1 MKVKIFISAILFF
14 ILTSINF
21 KSSAQCAGFNF
32 TTTQIGLTATFAPNI
47 PANYLPISY
56 NWDFGDGGTDTAPLA
71 IHTYNTA
78 GIYYVC
84 LTVTMFDPNF
94 AIVNCTYCDSI
105 VVGNVNQ
112 NLCNAVNFTKTING
126 LTVNFTSSLP
136 AGFNNPV
143 YNWTF
148 GDGSNSTLANP
159 SHTYNQSGMYYVC
172 MAVSGYDNQQQPIT
186 CTYCDSIFVG
196 NANQN
201 LCNAV
206 NFTKTING
214 LTVNFT
220 SNLPAGFNNPVY
232 NWSFGDGSSSTLAN
246 PSHTYNQS
254 GMYYV
259 CMVVSG
265 YDNQQQPITCTYCDS
280 VSVNNANQNLCNAV
294 NFTKTIN
301 GLTVNFTSSLPA
313 GFNNPVYNW
322 TFGDGSN
329 STLAN
334 PSHTYNQS
342 GMYYVCMAVSGYDNQ
357 QQPITC
363 TYCDSLTLVTSSVS
377 NIDESPILKIYP
389 NPTKGDIEID
399 LPETEMLYFKLYDV
413 MGKLI
418 LTEKINNQTNKFHLN
433 LNHLSKGSYYLL
445 LKSSNGKNYHSTF
458 IKQ

>member
-105 VVGNVNQ
+105 VVGNV
-112 NLCNAVNFTKTING
+112 
-126 LTVNFTSSLP
+126 
-136 AGFNNPV
+136 
-143 YNWTF
+143 
-148 GDGSNSTLANP
+148 
-159 SHTYNQSGMYYVC
+159 
-172 MAVSGYDNQQQPIT
+172 
-186 CTYCDSIFVG
+186 
-196 NANQN
+196 NQN

>member
-172 MAVSGYDNQQQPIT
+172 MV
-186 CTYCDSIFVG
+186 
-196 NANQN
+196 
-201 LCNAV
+201 
-206 NFTKTING
+206 
-214 LTVNFT
+214 
-220 SNLPAGFNNPVY
+220 
-232 NWSFGDGSSSTLAN
+232 
-246 PSHTYNQS
+246 
-254 GMYYV
+254 
-259 CMVVSG
+259 
-265 YDNQQQPITCTYCDS
+265 
-280 VSVNNANQNLCNAV
+280 
-294 NFTKTIN
+294 
-301 GLTVNFTSSLPA
+301 
-313 GFNNPVYNW
+313 
-322 TFGDGSN
+322 
-329 STLAN
+329 
-334 PSHTYNQS
+334 
-342 GMYYVCMAVSGYDNQ
+342 VSGYDNQ